1 MPQLPCLGNRTIMPC
16 CPMDAS
22 LVLSFE
28 CIGFDGIVGL
38 PGGDIP
44 DGETVIVLMGLQ
56 LPIGRLL
63 VAILGI

>member
-1 MPQLPCLGNRTIMPC
+1 MEIAPSCLVVPL
-16 CPMDAS
+16 DALS

-28 CIGFDGIVGL
+28 CIGFDGIVDL

-63 VAILGI
+63 VAKLGI